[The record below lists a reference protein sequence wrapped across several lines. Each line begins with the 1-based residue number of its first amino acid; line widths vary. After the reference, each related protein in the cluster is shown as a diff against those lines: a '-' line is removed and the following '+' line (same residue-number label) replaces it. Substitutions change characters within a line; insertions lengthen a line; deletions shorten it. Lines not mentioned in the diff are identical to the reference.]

1 MLLTNICSF
10 LSSGP
15 RTFDVRREPMTCF
28 DQWNVTGSHTHHF
41 RAETWKN
48 QYAVLHILHIPASIS
63 GCWWGFSQVFFAG
76 WCAHL
81 AAAVTAGVLLFHSCP
96 YLSRTKSTKSE
107 ASQLGQAQLCHEWLW
122 LWMSYLTSLNISSLV
137 SKRDNAYFIVLK
149 WGLSE

>member
-1 MLLTNICSF
+1 MFYQLPSQYEPSTSGLLRIYFSLYSNNVHQILVLLTNICSF

-28 DQWNVTGSHTHHF
+28 EQWNVTGSDSHHF

-48 QYAVLHILHIPASIS
+48 QCAALHILHIPASIS

-81 AAAVTAGVLLFHSCP
+81 AAAVTAGVLLSHSCP

-107 ASQLGQAQLCHEWLW
+107 ASQRGQAQLCHE
-122 LWMSYLTSLNISSLV
+122 
-137 SKRDNAYFIVLK
+137 
-149 WGLSE
+149 